1 MTRINYHRPQGT
13 CCNSNSNSNRGNN
26 KFYKNIIYILNYD
39 YDYLPSSIFF
49 LSSVF
54 CLLSSIF
61 YPCLLFS
68 FFYRYHTRLQVDM
81 NVVYECSTCVHM
93 SCVCSCVLHQQ
104 YQRTSMHVLA
114 VYFFNYSH
122 SHSQNNFFWINNVT
136 CALHHHWHVSNTC
149 YGRQTSISFSFSV
162 PLPCLFS
169 LSGLFAPPPPSSP
182 PPFPVNSYVKYTANV
197 SNNTT
202 PPYTVSKGGTS

>member
-81 NVVYECSTCVHM
+81 NVVYECSTCMCTHVM
-93 SCVCSCVLHQQ
+93 CVFVCS
-104 YQRTSMHVLA
+104 TS
-114 VYFFNYSH
+114 
-122 SHSQNNFFWINNVT
+122 
-136 CALHHHWHVSNTC
+136 
-149 YGRQTSISFSFSV
+149 
-162 PLPCLFS
+162 
-169 LSGLFAPPPPSSP
+169 
-182 PPFPVNSYVKYTANV
+182 
-197 SNNTT
+197 
-202 PPYTVSKGGTS
+202 TVSKDINACPCRVLFQLFPFPFPEQFFLN